1 MKMMQNKWKI
11 AILNT
16 GSVNNRKGQ
25 FNNVHERIKHLQ
37 AVNDV
42 EVDVYLIRH
51 YDSWA
56 FRLLRNKKEFKEN
69 ISIVD
74 EVKYNNLW
82 VKHKLW
88 DYILTYR
95 LKRKDISCKSQ
106 LEQYVSLFKN
116 YDLLSVHALPDMYLA
131 YMVKQKYGIPFVNTW
146 HGSDINIWPF
156 VNKKGFETTKLL
168 IENAEHNFF
177 VSKRLCQI
185 SDKITKTNNKSH
197 LYTGPSDIFCEKTIV
212 DKQKIREELNIQ
224 SKYLIGYIGNLV
236 QVKNILCLPDI
247 FSAVNA
253 RMGGVYFIVVGDGE
267 LGDKL
272 KKHMNKKGVNNV
284 IYTGKMKPE
293 RIPTIMSS
301 LDILLLPSI
310 NEGMPRVALEALIS
324 GVHVVGSDVGGIPE
338 AIGKENTFA
347 LNGDF
352 VKNISNRIIEILI
365 NKEEPK
371 LLASEFSW
379 DRAVEKELKVY
390 AEILNKKNKKDLF

>member
-1 MKMMQNKWKI
+1 MIQNKWKI

-16 GSVNNRKGQ
+16 GSTDNRKGQ

-42 EVDVYLIRH
+42 EVDAYLIRH

-56 FRLLRNKKEFKEN
+56 FRLLRNKKELNEN
-69 ISIVD
+69 ISIID
-74 EVKYNNLW
+74 GVKYNNLW

-106 LEQYVSLFKN
+106 LEKYVSLFKKF
-116 YDLLSVHALPDMYLA
+116 DLLSAHALPDMYLA
-131 YMVKQKYGIPFVNTW
+131 YLVKQKYGIPFVNTW

-156 VNKKGFETTKLL
+156 VCKKGFETTKLL
-168 IENAEHNFF
+168 MVNADYNFF
-177 VSKRLCQI
+177 VSKRLQQT
-185 SDKITKTNNKSH
+185 SDKIARTNNKSH
-197 LYTGPSDIFCEKTIV
+197 LYTGPSNIFYKRSIS
-212 DKQKIREELNIQ
+212 DKQKLRKELNIQ

-236 QVKNILCLPDI
+236 HEKNILCLPDI
-247 FSAVNA
+247 FRTVNVFVD
-253 RMGGVYFIVVGDGE
+253 GVYFIVVGDGKLE
-267 LGDKL
+267 DEL
-272 KKHMNKKGVNNV
+272 KKRMDKKGVKNV
-284 IYTGKMKPE
+284 TYTGKVEPE
-293 RIPTIMSS
+293 RIPSIMSA

-310 NEGMPRVALEALIS
+310 NEGMPRIALEALIS

-338 AIGKENTFA
+338 AIGEENTFA

-371 LLASEFSW
+371 ELASEFSW
-379 DRAVEKELKVY
+379 DKAVEKELKVY
-390 AEILNKKNKKDLF
+390 AEILNKKR

>member
-1 MKMMQNKWKI
+1 MQNKWKI

-37 AVNDV
+37 AVS
-42 EVDVYLIRH
+42 EVDADAYLIRH

-56 FRLLRNKKEFKEN
+56 FRFLRNKKELKEN
-69 ISIVD
+69 ISVRD
-74 EVKYNNLW
+74 GVKYNNLW

-116 YDLLSVHALPDMYLA
+116 YDLLSVHSLPDMYLA
-131 YMVKQKYGIPFVNTW
+131 YLVKQKYGIPFVNTW
-146 HGSDINIWPF
+146 HGGDINVWPF
-156 VNKKGFETTKLL
+156 VNKKGFKTTKLL
-168 IENAEHNFF
+168 MENAEHNFF
-177 VSKRLCQI
+177 VSKRLQQI

-197 LYTGPSDIFCEKTIV
+197 LYTGPSDIFYKQRIV
-212 DKQKIREELNIQ
+212 DKQKLREDLNIQ

-236 QVKNILCLPDI
+236 SEKNVLCLPDI
-247 FSAVNA
+247 FSTLNA
-253 RMGGVYFIVVGDGE
+253 FMDGFYFIVVGDGVLE
-267 LGDKL
+267 NKL
-272 KKHMNKKGVNNV
+272 KKRMEKKGINNV
-284 IYTGKMKPE
+284 TYTGKIEPE
-293 RIPTIMSS
+293 RILTIMSS

-310 NEGMPRVALEALIS
+310 TEGMPRVALEALVS
-324 GVHVVGSDVGGIPE
+324 GVHVVGSDAGGIPE
-338 AIGKENTFA
+338 TIGKENTFT

-352 VKNISNRIIEILI
+352 VKNISHRIIEILI

-379 DRAVEKELKVY
+379 DRSIEKELKVY
-390 AEILNKKNKKDLF
+390 AEILNKKIKKLF